1 MSKRRRVISERVLFP
16 KQGVQIFSSVQ
27 PATHHSL
34 LIIHLSWVIKPPFS
48 ARLHQDRDFAHFTLV
63 IILANGGNDVA
74 VRKMIGR
81 KGFFE
86 LETSGLG
93 DQPGEI
99 AGYIAKCFAV

>member
-34 LIIHLSWVIKPPFS
+34 LIIHLSWVIKPPLP

-63 IILANGGNDVA
+63 IVFAHGGNDIA
-74 VRKMIGR
+74 VGEMTGGQ
-81 KGFFE
+81 GFFE
-86 LETSGLG
+86 LEAFGFCN
-93 DQPGEI
+93 Q
-99 AGYIAKCFAV
+99 F